1 MSVKIVSENYFKN
14 DNSDYAKSLRKIYG
28 EDGYQKYSAKMNSIM
43 AKENESESK
52 EITNPIAKTK
62 AEYIKRKEIEY
73 KAALAAAGKAENI
86 WNRYANTYSINL
98 AKAQKSNNGYSLS
111 STQKQQVLANTADGA
126 SAAYRNFNQA
136 QSDADMALSLY
147 FDATHSGMS
156 FLS

>member
-1 MSVKIVSENYFKN
+1 MSVKIVSESYFKN

-28 EDGYQKYSAKMNSIM
+28 DDGYEKYYAKMNSIM
-43 AKENESESK
+43 TLDNDEK
-52 EITNPIAKTK
+52 ITNPIAKSK
-62 AEYIKRKEIEY
+62 AEHIKRKEIEY
-73 KAALAAAGKAENI
+73 KAALAAAGKAKNI